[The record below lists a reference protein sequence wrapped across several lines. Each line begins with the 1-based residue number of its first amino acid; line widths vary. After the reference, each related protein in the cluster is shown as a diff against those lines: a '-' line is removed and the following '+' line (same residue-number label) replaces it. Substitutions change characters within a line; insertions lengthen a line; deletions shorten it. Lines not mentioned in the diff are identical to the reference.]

1 MNFVGAFNKVKGTR
15 PCEIFA
21 DLRFQLWSA
30 DTVFIT
36 LGTDTW
42 LMFSNEGSTISCRV
56 QVQRV
61 GGRSVA

>member
-1 MNFVGAFNKVKGTR
+1 MNFVGAFYKEKGTW